1 VEIVEL
7 SKSRD
12 FPFLS
17 RPALYAANS
26 FNCCIFSVVSRSLI
40 LTTRED
46 LDGDFSA
53 PGAFRDNVTHV
64 SLSFFPCIW
73 MSLPR
78 SYVSVDPS
86 TLFVVGHKV
95 CRLTVNLIPALGF
108 SSTLFT

>member
-1 VEIVEL
+1 MDKDDEKDDAVNGVLGRSSEDADVDEWSLVEIVEL
-7 SKSRD
+7 SESRD

-53 PGAFRDNVTHV
+53 PGGFRDNVT
-64 SLSFFPCIW
+64 P
-73 MSLPR
+73 
-78 SYVSVDPS
+78 
-86 TLFVVGHKV
+86 TGK
-95 CRLTVNLIPALGF
+95 
-108 SSTLFT
+108 